1 MGFWGLGLRFREPPL
16 EPAEGIVRLL
26 GGSGDL
32 VSKGIST
39 PLGGG
44 ISIVTLFVTLITN
57 SHDPVSRL
65 RPPTN
70 QGFGGEA
77 SEALTLGR
85 KNWLTNVGT

>member
-26 GGSGDL
+26 GGSG
-32 VSKGIST
+32 T
-39 PLGGG
+39 PIGGG
-44 ISIVTLFVTLITN
+44 ISIVTLFVSLITN

-77 SEALTLGR
+77 SEAFNLGR